1 MPQNRNRRKIKNL
14 VQKPSLQYK
23 HAVYY
28 FAFMVVGAILV
39 QVVMLGTLQRFM
51 IETLLASGVDPL
63 RVQQALNTQLRG
75 YMLRITMLFPV
86 LGLGAMFLALRMTHR
101 FLGPQVPMRRHVRA
115 LIDGDYSSRCHI
127 RKGDELQELATDLN
141 ALAETLAERSEQ
153 QPEQVAA

>member
-1 MPQNRNRRKIKNL
+1 MPNQNRRRLKNL

-63 RVQQALNTQLRG
+63 RVQEALNTQLRG
-75 YMLRITMLFPV
+75 YMLRITLLFPV

-115 LIDGDYSSRCHI
+115 MIAGDYSSRCRI
-127 RKGDELQELATDLN
+127 RHGDELQELAEDLN
-141 ALAETLAERSEQ
+141 ELAGALAERHNE
-153 QPEQVAA
+153 QPEHLAA